1 MRFIMERF
9 TQFHIQIEFL
19 PSLLFK
25 STQKSSITSIEDFCV
40 DLSYT
45 IPCAIIAF
53 ATFSKAAI
61 FAPAR

>member
-25 STQKSSITSIEDFCV
+25 STQKSPIRAIEDFIIE
-40 DLSYT
+40 SYT
-45 IPCAIIAF
+45 RPCAIIAF

>member
-25 STQKSSITSIEDFCV
+25 STQKSSITSIGDFCV

-45 IPCAIIAF
+45 IP
-53 ATFSKAAI
+53 
-61 FAPAR
+61 